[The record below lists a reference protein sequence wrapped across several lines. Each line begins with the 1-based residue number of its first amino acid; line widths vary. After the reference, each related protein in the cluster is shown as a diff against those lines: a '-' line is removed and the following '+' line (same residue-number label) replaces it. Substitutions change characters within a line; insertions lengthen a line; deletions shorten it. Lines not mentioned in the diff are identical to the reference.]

1 MAKALVLLFA
11 ILASVVTVSAQ
22 SFELKLIQ
30 SVYPVN
36 RNEGI
41 IWADVQVA
49 SDLAVKD
56 LTCRVSLSYVNCV
69 NFAAKPIPAKPV
81 FSNSTNVDQSK
92 WTGVSD
98 NSDGTFQ
105 FHYWMDPNK
114 SVDYLPAGELRKVME
129 FYLKTDKTIPDLG
142 QLIITLDN
150 FKVIGANGQVLA
162 TPSSRSITIEL
173 GKLPPP
179 QMVIDLIEAPFVNR
193 TTTVNN
199 LSLRLD
205 YLSSKPF
212 KEMAFDV
219 TSLVGWS
226 TPAYSFISDPAGVTI
241 TPLTQ
246 NKWRVAI
253 KANANFPISA
263 SYRKWFQLELAFP
276 ASASGNVEI
285 LLNNFSAKDSAGAD
299 LVTVTEI
306 RKIIDLGKPVGGN
319 SETVGFS
326 VDSRPVAISLDN
338 YKTFGYGNLN
348 FGVNIDNLLKQVKA
362 VSFQMV
368 LPEYFEIEK
377 VVSSFD
383 AQVATVKQLEL
394 KGGLRTYQ
402 IDMIAKATGVWLPNP
417 ATDNPREFARVFVR
431 FVDLPYGYATYSF
444 KNIVAYQPDGQIVN
458 ATKAFDMSIDFAS
471 FYSRF
476 RRGDCKTDG
485 IYTNFGNGIVDR
497 ADLKLIEDYL
507 AGRFPHPWLYQLWA
521 MDYNGDGKI
530 NQKDVDDLTRDLG
543 PNDVTEENT
552 EVNATMLYTNSAGEF
567 IFRVERTATLMV
579 YNQLGSRVYTE
590 TLNSGRNL
598 VALPLG
604 SGQYYWNIS
613 STQPSRGSL
622 LISK

>member
-11 ILASVVTVSAQ
+11 ILASVVNLSAQ

-81 FSNSTNVDQSK
+81 FSNSGNVDQSK

-114 SVDYLPAGELRKVME
+114 SADYLPAGELRKVME

-193 TTTVNN
+193 TATVNN

-205 YLSSKPF
+205 YLTTKAF
-212 KEMAFDV
+212 KEMSFDV

-226 TPAYSFISDPAGVTI
+226 TPLYSFVSDPSAVTI

-246 NKWRVAI
+246 NKWRVVI
-253 KANANFPISA
+253 RANANFPISA

-276 ASASGNVEI
+276 ASSSGNVEI
-285 LLNNFSAKDSAGAD
+285 LLNNFSAKDSTGAD

-326 VDSRPVAISLDN
+326 VDSRPVAISLDS

-377 VVSSFD
+377 VISSFD

-402 IDMIAKATGVWLPNP
+402 IDMIAKATGVWMPNA

-431 FVDLPYGYATYSF
+431 FVDLPYGYATYNF

-497 ADLKLIEDYL
+497 ADLKMIEDYL

-521 MDYNGDGKI
+521 MDYNFDGKI

-543 PNDVTEENT
+543 PNDVKEENA
-552 EVNATMLYTNSAGEF
+552 EVNTTMLYTNSAGEF
-567 IFRVERTATLMV
+567 VFTVERTATLIV

-590 TLNSGRNL
+590 TLNAGPNL